1 MHPLVEQ
8 TIRSMGRGTRG
19 EPAFSGAALCGIQH
33 GLARCVGTADYAP
46 VLDAL
51 IKLACS
57 LRQEEGADGAAKALL
72 QALSAVVEISHA
84 HGQAPDASLAQAWQA
99 ELL

>member
-8 TIRSMGRGTRG
+8 TIRSMGRGPQG
-19 EPAFSGAALCGIQH
+19 EPAFSDAALSSIQH
-33 GLARCVGTADYAP
+33 GLANCVGTPDYAP

-51 IKLACS
+51 IKLAYS
-57 LRQEEGADGAAKALL
+57 IRLSAEAAARALL

-84 HGQAPDASLAQAWQA
+84 QGRAPDAALAQAWQA